1 MKSHVRCRTDGF
13 AVTRLQCIL
22 RTLCRSC
29 VVSRTILLIQ
39 DDCPDAQSVREELI
53 RSSDGAFQVEWVR
66 LCSEGLTRLAE
77 EGKPGGQPADAI
89 AAVLVDLFLPDSRGI
104 DTFDRLF
111 CLVPQIPILVL
122 SAKQDE
128 DVAKLA
134 VQRGAQD
141 YLLKAGLDG
150 SLLAKTLRGVVER
163 AANAETLFEE
173 QERAQVTLNSIGDA
187 VISTDIGGRVT
198 YLNAAAQSITGWSLE
213 ESVGRPLEDVFRI
226 ADATTRETAQNPMTL
241 AILENKTVALTSNCV
256 LIRRDGTEAAI
267 EDSAAPIHD
276 RRGHVTGAVMV
287 FRDVSMARALSLKM
301 AHLAQHDSL
310 TDLPNRVLL
319 NDRLTQ
325 ALALAHRKE
334 QRLALLFLDL
344 DRFKSINDSLG
355 HAIGDRLLQSVA
367 ERLLT
372 CVRSSDTVSR
382 QGGDE
387 FVILLP
393 EVTQPADAA
402 VTAEK
407 ILLALST
414 PHRIDR
420 QDLHLAASIGIV
432 TYPEDGTEA
441 ETLLKHADL
450 AMYRA
455 KDSGR
460 NTYRFFEP
468 DMNGYTADRQ
478 SLESGLHRAIER
490 REFVLHY
497 QPIVSLDSGEL
508 IGVEALIRWCH
519 PQRGLVSPAQ
529 FVPIAEESGFIAAIG
544 RWVLHGA
551 CRQSRAW
558 RAAGLPPM
566 RIAINISTVELRDK
580 SFVESVGGILEE
592 HGILPQDLEL
602 ELTETFLMRD
612 SNSTAAVLQS
622 LSDLGVRIAL
632 DDFGTGYSSLSH
644 LKRFPI
650 DTLKIDQS
658 FVRNLPTDADDASI
672 VDAVIGMGKGLQ
684 IRVVA
689 EGVETREQLAFLRKR
704 GCPEGQGYYFGRPVG
719 AREFTQLLR
728 RSATKFRVPDGRA
741 VGNSLGPRG

>member
-1 MKSHVRCRTDGF
+1 VSLLESNRGAIAARY
-13 AVTRLQCIL
+13 AV
-22 RTLCRSC
+22 SK
-29 VVSRTILLIQ
+29 TILLIQ
-39 DDCPDAQSVREELI
+39 DDCPEAHAVQEALI
-53 RSSDGAFQVEWVR
+53 RFGEGAFQVEWVR
-66 LCSEGLTRLAE
+66 LCSEGLKRLAE
-77 EGKPGGQPADAI
+77 EDKPGGQPSNVI
-89 AAVLVDLFLPDSRGI
+89 AAVLVDLFLADSRGI
-104 DTFDRLF
+104 ATFDQLF
-111 CLVPQIPILVL
+111 RLVPQTPILVL
-122 SAKQDE
+122 SAPQDE

-141 YLLKAGLDG
+141 YLLRAGLDG
-150 SLLAKTLRGVVER
+150 SLLAKTLRGAVER
-163 AANAETLFEE
+163 AAYAETLFEE
-173 QERAQVTLNSIGDA
+173 KERAQVTLNSIGDA
-187 VISTDIGGRVT
+187 VISTDVSGCVT
-198 YLNAAAQSITGWSLE
+198 YLNAAAQGMTDWSLE
-213 ESVGRPLEDVFRI
+213 EAVGRPLEDVFQI
-226 ADATTRETAQNPMTL
+226 ADATTRETMPNPMKV
-241 AILENKTVALTSNCV
+241 AILENKTVSLMSNCV
-256 LIRRDGTEAAI
+256 LIRRDGSEAAI

-287 FRDVSMARALSLKM
+287 FRDVSKARALSLKM

-310 TDLPNRVLL
+310 TDLPNRLLL
-319 NDRLTQ
+319 NDRLNQ
-325 ALALAHRKE
+325 ALARSHRNS
-334 QRLALLFLDL
+334 QGLALLFLDL
-344 DRFKSINDSLG
+344 DRFKNINDSLG

-367 ERLLT
+367 ERLLA

-393 EVTQPADAA
+393 EVTRPADAA

-414 PHRIDR
+414 PHRIDK

-432 TYPEDGTEA
+432 TYPEDGMDA
-441 ETLLKHADL
+441 KTLLKHADL

-460 NTYRFFEP
+460 NTYQFFEP

-478 SLESGLHRAIER
+478 SLESGLHRAIAR
-490 REFVLHY
+490 QEFVLHY
-497 QPIVSLDSGEL
+497 QPIVSLDSEEL
-508 IGVEALIRWCH
+508 VGVEALIRWQH
-519 PQRGLVSPAQ
+519 PQRGLVFPAQ

-544 RWVLHGA
+544 RWVLHEA

-558 RAAGLPPM
+558 RASGLPPM
-566 RIAINISTVELRDK
+566 RMAINISAVELRDK
-580 SFVESVGGILEE
+580 GFVENVGGILEQ
-592 HGILPQDLEL
+592 HGLLPGDLEL

-612 SNSTAAVLQS
+612 SNSTAAALQS

-658 FVRNLPTDADDASI
+658 FVRNLAADADDASI
-672 VDAVIGMGKGLQ
+672 VGAVIAMGKGLR

-689 EGVETREQLAFLRKR
+689 EGVETREQLSLLHRQ
-704 GCPEGQGYYFGRPVG
+704 GCPEGQGDYFSRPVSG
-719 AREFTQLLR
+719 REFSQLLR
-728 RSATKFRVPDGRA
+728 RSATRSHLSDERQARKSRLNPCA
-741 VGNSLGPRG
+741 

>member
-1 MKSHVRCRTDGF
+1 MSK
-13 AVTRLQCIL
+13 
-22 RTLCRSC
+22 
-29 VVSRTILLIQ
+29 TILLIE
-39 DDCPDAQSVREELI
+39 DDCAGAHSIREALI
-53 RSSDGAFQVEWVR
+53 RSSDGVFQVEWVR
-66 LCSEGLTRLAE
+66 LYADALKRLS
-77 EGKPGGQPADAI
+77 GQDKPGSHPSDAI
-89 AAVLVDLFLPDSRGI
+89 AAVLVDLFLPDSSGI
-104 DTFDRLF
+104 ETFDRLF
-111 CLVPQIPILVL
+111 LLAPQIPILIL
-122 SAKQDE
+122 SASE
-128 DVAKLA
+128 GEEVAKLA

-141 YLLKAGLDG
+141 YLLKERLD
-150 SLLAKTLRGVVER
+150 SYLLPKTLRSMIER
-163 AANAETLFEE
+163 AANAEALFEE
-173 QERAQVTLNSIGDA
+173 QERAQITLNSIGDA
-187 VISTDIGGRVT
+187 VISTDVAGRVT
-198 YLNAAAQSITGWSLE
+198 YLNAAAESMTGWSLDE
-213 ESVGRPLEDVFRI
+213 AAGHPLEEVFQI
-226 ADATTRETAQNPMTL
+226 ADATTRRTAQNPMTL
-241 AILENKTVALTSNCV
+241 AIRENETVGLTSNCV
-256 LIRRDGTEAAI
+256 LIRSDGTEAAI

-287 FRDVSMARALSLKM
+287 FRDVSMTRALSLKM

-310 TDLPNRVLL
+310 TDLPNRILL

-367 ERLLT
+367 ERLLG

-382 QGGDE
+382 HGGDE

-393 EVTQPADAA
+393 EVTQPRDAA

-407 ILLALST
+407 ILLAVST

-432 TYPEDGTEA
+432 TYPDDGADAEA
-441 ETLLKHADL
+441 LLKHADL

-455 KDSGR
+455 KDAGR
-460 NTYRFFEP
+460 NTYRFFESEA
-468 DMNGYTADRQ
+468 NGHTADRH

-490 REFVLHY
+490 HEFVLHY
-497 QPIVSLDSGEL
+497 QPILSLDSGRL
-508 IGVEALIRWCH
+508 ISVEALIRWRH
-519 PQRGLVSPAQ
+519 PERGLVSPAQ

-544 RWVLHGA
+544 RWVLQEA
-551 CRQSRAW
+551 CRQSQAW
-558 RAAGLPPM
+558 RAAGLPAM
-566 RIAINISTVELRDK
+566 RVAMNISTVELRGDG
-580 SFVESVGGILEE
+580 FVESIGGILDE
-592 HGILPQDLEL
+592 HGLVPGDLEL
-602 ELTETFLMRD
+602 ELTETFLMHD

-658 FVRNLPTDADDASI
+658 FVRHLATDADDASI
-672 VDAVIGMGKGLQ
+672 VSAVIGMGKGLQ

-689 EGVETREQLAFLRKR
+689 EGVETREQLAFLRKQ
-704 GCPEGQGYYFGRPVG
+704 GCPEGQGYYFSRPMC
-719 AREFTQLLR
+719 ADEFSQLLSR
-728 RSATKFRVPDGRA
+728 DAAESRFPDGRR
-741 VGNSLGPRG
+741 VGNSLLDP

>member
-1 MKSHVRCRTDGF
+1 MSKTV
-13 AVTRLQCIL
+13 
-22 RTLCRSC
+22 
-29 VVSRTILLIQ
+29 LLIQ
-39 DDCPDAQSVREELI
+39 DDCGDAQSVREALI
-53 RSSDGAFQVEWVR
+53 HPGDGNFQVEWVR
-66 LCSEGLTRLAE
+66 LCSDGLKRLAK
-77 EGKPGGQPADAI
+77 EGKPGGQPTDAI

-111 CLVPQIPILVL
+111 RLTPEVPILVL
-122 SAKQDE
+122 STLQDE

-134 VQRGAQD
+134 VRRGAQD
-141 YLLKAGLDG
+141 YLLKERLDDY
-150 SLLAKTLRGVVER
+150 LLPRLHSMVDR
-163 AANAETLFEE
+163 AANAEALFEE
-173 QERAQVTLNSIGDA
+173 KERAQVTLNSIGDA
-187 VISTDIGGRVT
+187 VISTDVGGRVT
-198 YLNAAAQSITGWSLE
+198 YLNAVAEGLTGWSLAE
-213 ESVGRPLEDVFRI
+213 AADRPLEEVFRI
-226 ADATTRETAQNPMTL
+226 ADATTRETTQNPMAL
-241 AILENKTVALTSNCV
+241 AILENRTVGLKSNCV

-301 AHLAQHDSL
+301 VHLAQHDSL

-319 NDRLTQ
+319 HDRLTQ
-325 ALALAHRKE
+325 ALALARRH
-334 QRLALLFLDL
+334 QQGLALLFLDL
-344 DRFKSINDSLG
+344 DRFKNVNDSLG

-367 ERLLT
+367 ERLLA

-387 FVILLP
+387 FLILLSEVARP
-393 EVTQPADAA
+393 EDAA
-402 VTAEK
+402 ASAEK
-407 ILLALST
+407 ILLALSL
-414 PHRIDR
+414 PHRIDQ
-420 QDLHLAASIGIV
+420 QDLHLTASIGVV

-441 ETLLKHADL
+441 DTLLKHADL

-468 DMNGYTADRQ
+468 EMSKNTAHRQ

-490 REFVLHY
+490 HEFVLHY
-497 QPIVSLDSGEL
+497 QPTMNLDSEEI
-508 IGVEALIRWCH
+508 IGVEALIRWYH
-519 PQRGLVSPAQ
+519 PQRGLVLPGQ
-529 FVPIAEESGFIAAIG
+529 FVPLAEETGVIATIG
-544 RWVLHGA
+544 RWVLREG
-551 CRQSRAW
+551 CRQSREW
-558 RAAGLPPM
+558 RDAGLPPV
-566 RIAINISTVELRDK
+566 RIAINISMVELRDK
-580 SFVESVGGILEE
+580 AFLESVGGILEE
-592 HGILPQDLEL
+592 HGLVPQDLEL

-658 FVRNLPTDADDASI
+658 FVRNVAADSDDASI
-672 VDAVIGMGKGLQ
+672 VSAVIGMAKGLQ

-704 GCPEGQGYYFGRPVG
+704 GCPEGQGFYFSPPVS
-719 AREFTQLLR
+719 AREFTQFLR
-728 RSATKFRVPDGRA
+728 HSATKSRVPDGRA
-741 VGNSLGPRG
+741 VPESLIGLRG

>member
-1 MKSHVRCRTDGF
+1 MY
-13 AVTRLQCIL
+13 AVEQTPARRVCSNAFVEHLPL
-22 RTLCRSC
+22 DMSK
-29 VVSRTILLIQ
+29 TILLIQ
-39 DDCPDAQSVREELI
+39 DDCRDAPSVREALI
-53 RSSDGAFQVEWVR
+53 RSCDGAFQVEWVR
-66 LCSEGLTRLAE
+66 LCSQGLKRLAE
-77 EGKPGGQPADAI
+77 EDTPGGQPVDVI

-104 DTFDRLF
+104 ETFDRLF
-111 CLVPQIPILVL
+111 RLVPEIPILVL
-122 SAKQDE
+122 SAPQDE

-134 VQRGAQD
+134 IQRGAQD

-150 SLLAKTLRGVVER
+150 SLLAKALRGAVER
-163 AANAETLFEE
+163 AAYAETLFEE
-173 QERAQVTLNSIGDA
+173 KERAQVTLNSIGDA
-187 VISTDIGGRVT
+187 VISTDLGGRVT
-198 YLNAAAQSITGWSLE
+198 YLNAAAQSMTGWSLE
-213 ESVGRPLEDVFRI
+213 EGAGRPLEDLIQI
-226 ADATTRETAQNPMTL
+226 ADATTRKTAQNPMTL
-241 AILENKTVALTSNCV
+241 AIRENKTVGLTSNCV
-256 LIRRDGTEAAI
+256 LIRRNGTEAAI

-310 TDLPNRVLL
+310 TDLPNRALL
-319 NDRLTQ
+319 SDRLTQ
-325 ALALAHRKE
+325 ALALAHRNE

-344 DRFKSINDSLG
+344 DRFKRINDSLG

-367 ERLLT
+367 ERLLA

-393 EVTQPADAA
+393 QVTQPADAA

-414 PHRIDR
+414 PYRIDR

-432 TYPEDGTEA
+432 TYPDDGREA
-441 ETLLKHADL
+441 KTLLKHADL

-478 SLESGLHRAIER
+478 SLESGLRRAIDR
-490 REFVLHY
+490 HEFVLHY
-497 QPIVSLDSGEL
+497 QPIVRLESREL
-508 IGVEALIRWCH
+508 VGAEALIRWH
-519 PQRGLVSPAQ
+519 QPQGGLVSPAQ
-529 FVPIAEESGFIAAIG
+529 FVPIAEESGFIAAID
-544 RWVLHGA
+544 RWVLHEA
-551 CRQSRAW
+551 CRQTRAW
-558 RAAGLPPM
+558 RTAGLPPI
-566 RIAINISTVELRDK
+566 RIAINISKVELRDK
-580 SFVESVGGILEE
+580 TFVERVGDILEE
-592 HGILPQDLEL
+592 YGLLPGDLEL

-612 SNSTAAVLQS
+612 STSIAAVLQS

-644 LKRFPI
+644 LKHFPI
-650 DTLKIDQS
+650 DALKIDQS
-658 FVRNLPTDADDASI
+658 FVRNLAADAGDASI
-672 VDAVIGMGKGLQ
+672 VSALIGMGKGLQ

-689 EGVETREQLAFLRKR
+689 EGVETREQLALLRR
-704 GCPEGQGYYFGRPVG
+704 QGCPEGQGHYFSRPVC
-719 AREFTQLLR
+719 AREFSLLLR
-728 RSATKFRVPDGRA
+728 SSAAEFHLPDAQAARK
-741 VGNSLGPRG
+741 SLFDPCE

>member
-1 MKSHVRCRTDGF
+1 MSK
-13 AVTRLQCIL
+13 
-22 RTLCRSC
+22 
-29 VVSRTILLIQ
+29 TILLIQ
-39 DDCPDAQSVREELI
+39 DDCRDAHSVREALI
-53 RSSDGAFQVEWVR
+53 RSSDGVFQVEWVR
-66 LCSEGLTRLAE
+66 LCSEGLKRLAE
-77 EGKPGGQPADAI
+77 EDKPGGEPTDGI

-104 DTFDRLF
+104 ETFDCLF
-111 CLVPQIPILVL
+111 SLVPQIPILVL
-122 SAKQDE
+122 SASQDE

-141 YLLKAGLDG
+141 YLLKAHLDG
-150 SLLAKTLRGVVER
+150 YLLPKTLRSMIER
-163 AANAETLFEE
+163 AANAEALFEE
-173 QERAQVTLNSIGDA
+173 KERAQVTLNSIGDA
-187 VISTDIGGRVT
+187 VISTDVSGRVT
-198 YLNAAAQSITGWSLE
+198 YLNAAAESTTGWSLQEAAGCRLE
-213 ESVGRPLEDVFRI
+213 EVFQI
-226 ADATTRETAQNPMTL
+226 ADATTRKTAQNPMKL
-241 AILENKTVALTSNCV
+241 AILENKTVGLTSNCV

-287 FRDVSMARALSLKM
+287 FRDVSMTRALALKM

-310 TDLPNRVLL
+310 TDLPNRILL

-325 ALALAHRKE
+325 ALTLAQRHE

-367 ERLLT
+367 ERLLG
-372 CVRSSDTVSR
+372 CVRGSDTVSR

-393 EVTQPADAA
+393 EVTQPSDAA

-432 TYPEDGTEA
+432 TYPDDGTDA
-441 ETLLKHADL
+441 KALLKHADL

-455 KDSGR
+455 KNAGR
-460 NTYRFFEP
+460 NTYRFFES
-468 DMNGYTADRQ
+468 DMNGYTADRH
-478 SLESGLHRAIER
+478 SLENGLHRAIER
-490 REFVLHY
+490 HEFVLHY
-497 QPIVSLDSGEL
+497 QPIMSLDSGQL
-508 IGVEALIRWCH
+508 ISVEALIRWRH
-519 PQRGLVSPAQ
+519 PQRGLVSPAE
-529 FVPIAEESGFIAAIG
+529 FVPIAEESGFITAIG
-544 RWVLHGA
+544 RWVLHEA
-551 CRQSRAW
+551 CRQAQVW
-558 RAAGLPPM
+558 RAVGLPPM
-566 RIAINISTVELRDK
+566 RIAINISTVELRGNG
-580 SFVESVGGILEE
+580 FVESVGSILDE
-592 HGILPQDLEL
+592 HGLVPGDLEL
-602 ELTETFLMRD
+602 ELTETFLMHD

-658 FVRNLPTDADDASI
+658 FVRNLAVDADDASI
-672 VDAVIGMGKGLQ
+672 VSAVIGMGKGLQ

-689 EGVETREQLAFLRKR
+689 EGVETREQLAFLRKQ
-704 GCPEGQGYYFGRPVG
+704 GCPEGQGYYFSRPVS
-719 AREFTQLLR
+719 AREFGQLLR
-728 RSATKFRVPDGRA
+728 RNTPESRLPDGRTA
-741 VGNSLGPRG
+741 GYALLDPMDELRSRRHPQP